1 MCECCN
7 SHKRPVNEII
17 AVTGKGGTGKTTLVA
32 VMAKILASQGFK
44 VLAVDADPPIS
55 LTYAL
60 GATPLKT
67 IAQIRAKMIE
77 DPNEKRRIKDLP
89 IEDVIADEAVIDLDQ
104 LSLLIM
110 GKSEGPGCFCSINDL
125 LKYGIS
131 KLSKN
136 FDFTLI
142 DCEAGIE
149 QINRQV
155 IDSINRMIMIS
166 DTSAKGLRTAL
177 YLNNLGNSYGVQGE
191 YKKGLVINRAGKK
204 EIPILEEKVREMNM
218 DIIGFIPEDH
228 KITEYDLFDR
238 SIFELPKSAPSFVAI
253 QGILERQGILT

>member
-1 MCECCN
+1 
-7 SHKRPVNEII
+7 
-17 AVTGKGGTGKTTLVA
+17 
-32 VMAKILASQGFK
+32 
-44 VLAVDADPPIS
+44 
-55 LTYAL
+55 
-60 GATPLKT
+60 
-67 IAQIRAKMIE
+67 MIE
-77 DPNEKRRIKDLP
+77 DPNERRRIKDLP

-110 GKSEGPGCFCSINDL
+110 GKSEGPGCFCSINEL

-177 YLNNLGNSYGVQGE
+177 HLNNLGNSYGVQGN
-191 YKKGLVINRAGKK
+191 YKKGLVINRAGNK
-204 EIPILEEKVREMNM
+204 EIPILEEKVKEMNI

-228 KITEYDLFDR
+228 KITEHDLFDR
-238 SIFELPKSAPSFVAI
+238 SIFELPKVHPALLPSMASLKGRVY
-253 QGILERQGILT
+253 